1 MSSKDEKKRS
11 HNITSE
17 DLKEFDQ
24 ALRWIEEVYPLLA
37 AYYEK
42 SLTPGAELPLTKEQI
57 QTILPGFQQVANL
70 IQLSLNKI

>member
-1 MSSKDEKKRS
+1 MSSERDKKL
-11 HNITSE
+11 

-37 AYYEK
+37 SYYEK

-57 QTILPGFQQVANL
+57 QAILPGFQQVASL
-70 IQLSLNKI
+70 IQLSLDKL